1 MRGLEPPRVRGA
13 VARGPG
19 KCREVSFYA
28 VSASGGPLAPLSC
41 VRLFRAVC
49 TRCAPKRGALVERR
63 YSARASLSATGLTS
77 SGGSGACRGRQ
88 PRGRGTRLAKFDEC
102 EDPLRRETRADT
114 CQHEP
119 ASVRRVWSCL
129 PRERARLDCAVDD
142 CRAQRDRIARTPTAP
157 SLRRRAP
164 CRVGHSPIFL
174 CPRGRDRACH
184 RAPGAPEPRARR
196 RQSSRMGSFPT
207 RLMADRHLQRV
218 LVLSAARPRRTTQ
231 RRRSDH
237 TSDSCDHNAAA
248 QPLESTLLNLSIA
261 STSDDVQF

>member
-1 MRGLEPPRVRGA
+1 MRSWST
-13 VARGPG
+13 ARNATSGSSTPW
-19 KCREVSFYA
+19 KR
-28 VSASGGPLAPLSC
+28 SAS
-41 VRLFRAVC
+41 R
-49 TRCAPKRGALVERR
+49 
-63 YSARASLSATGLTS
+63 
-77 SGGSGACRGRQ
+77 
-88 PRGRGTRLAKFDEC
+88 
-102 EDPLRRETRADT
+102 PLRRLDH
-114 CQHEP
+114 QHQHRVTIRVFLEP
-119 ASVRRVWSCL
+119 CVNNA
-129 PRERARLDCAVDD
+129 ERPS
-142 CRAQRDRIARTPTAP
+142 RAQRDHIARTPTAP